1 MTLVRYLCTRFLRVF
16 VVALLF
22 FTMVLVLVDLFMNLW
37 RFIAQNVPASQIFTI
52 MGLYIPKAVSFGLPL
67 AVLFS
72 VSYTLSELYA
82 KNELTVVFASG
93 IPLINF
99 TFPLLVLS
107 IGLTFAS
114 FYFEDRIVV
123 PTYHKKESLQKE
135 VLHEVVSKNTDNVVI
150 ITDSGNTVYKANYY
164 DDTRKALYG
173 LYVVHRLSDKQVAYI
188 IHAQS
193 AVWQK
198 DDGIWKLYDYVVYEI
213 LEKKLVIKSK
223 FDNLKLDEPPETF
236 QKNIVSVEE
245 VSVEDAQQYI
255 AYLRRAGLP
264 YSEAL
269 SQYYKKFSFPFIIFI
284 VVFLSIG
291 LSGKTQKNVLLMSL
305 LSCIG
310 AAVSYYVAQ
319 MVTMLLA
326 QFEYISP
333 VMGAWF
339 PVIVYTIISI
349 VLLRYTRT

>member
-1 MTLVRYLCTRFLRVF
+1 MTLMRYLCSKFLRVF
-16 VVALLF
+16 IVALLF
-22 FTMVLVLVDLFMNLW
+22 FTMVLLLVDLFMNLW

-52 MGLYIPKAVSFGLPL
+52 MGLYVPKAVSVGLPVS
-67 AVLFS
+67 VLFS
-72 VSYTLSELYA
+72 VSYTLSELYS

-99 TFPLLVLS
+99 TMPLLVLS
-107 IGLTFAS
+107 IMLTVGA
-114 FYFEDRIVV
+114 FYFEDKVVV
-123 PTYHKKESLQKE
+123 PSYHQKETMQKE
-135 VLHEVVSKNTDNVVI
+135 VLHEVISKNTDNVVV

-173 LYVVHRLSDKQVAYI
+173 LYIVHRLENKQVAYI

-198 DDGIWKLYDYVVYEI
+198 KDEVWKLYDYVLYDI
-213 LEKKLVIKSK
+213 SEKKLAIKSK
-223 FDNLKLDEPPETF
+223 IDNLNLTEPPETF
-236 QKNIVSVEE
+236 QRNIVSVEE
-245 VSVEDAQQYI
+245 VSVDDAKQYI

-339 PVIVYTIISI
+339 PVIIYIIISI

>member
-1 MTLVRYLCTRFLRVF
+1 MTLARYLCSKFLKVF
-16 VVALLF
+16 AVALLF

-52 MGLYIPKAVSFGLPL
+52 MALYVPKAVSFGLPL
-67 AVLFS
+67 SVLFS

-99 TFPLLVLS
+99 AMPLLLLS
-107 IGLTFAS
+107 IMLTVGA
-114 FYFEDRIVV
+114 FYFEDKVVV
-123 PTYHKKESLQKE
+123 PAYHQKVNMQKE
-135 VLHEVVSKNTDNVVI
+135 VLHEMISKNSENVVV
-150 ITDSGNTVYKANYY
+150 ITESGNTVYKANFY

-173 LYVVHRLSDKQVAYI
+173 LYVVHRKEDKQVEYI

-193 AVWQK
+193 ALWQEENR
-198 DDGIWKLYDYVVYEI
+198 IWKLFDYVVYDVSER
-213 LEKKLVIKSK
+213 KLAIKSK
-223 FDNLKLDEPPETF
+223 FENLTLDEPPETF

-245 VSVEDAQQYI
+245 VSVEDAKQYI

-291 LSGKTQKNVLLMSL
+291 LSGRTQKNVLLMSL

-319 MVTMLLA
+319 MITMLLA

-339 PVIVYTIISI
+339 PVIIYIIISI